1 MSAAAAAA
9 ALLMKKAEK
18 KVGWS
23 TNSCCRYDLRIDR
36 VNGVGGGLV
45 NELRLLLLLLLNLM
59 E

>member
-1 MSAAAAAA
+1 MSAAAAAAAA
-9 ALLMKKAEK
+9 ALLMKDRD
-18 KVGWS
+18 VGLS

-45 NELRLLLLLLLNLM
+45 NELRLLLLLNLM